1 MEKFKE
7 ESKTKKPLLPP
18 QDPKYAGKITVV
30 LEMDEILFYTFV
42 PDEHEAYINAPLRDH
57 DFYFHLPEFD
67 TYLSVYKR
75 PHLDEFLKFLRENT
89 EPFLFTKGAKSYAD
103 MVIVNKTKANIITPN

>member
-1 MEKFKE
+1 
-7 ESKTKKPLLPP
+7 
-18 QDPKYAGKITVV
+18 VV

-57 DFYFHLPEFD
+57 DYYFHLPEFD
-67 TYLSVYKR
+67 TYLSIYKR

-89 EPFLFTKGAKSYAD
+89 EPILFTKGAKSYAE
-103 MVIVNKTKANIITPN
+103 MVLVK